1 MLDKKVSALLNEQ
14 VMHELYSAYLYLDM
28 ADHYGHAG
36 LEGFENWF
44 YIQAQEERDHAML
57 FRKYL
62 MNNGEKVTLLPI
74 KAPQENYTGHDV
86 PLKRALEHERLVTSL
101 IHTIFDAALAAKDY
115 RTMEFL
121 NWFVKEQGEEE
132 KNADTNIVKYE
143 LVKDGSGLYV
153 LDQEMAARAYSAPSL
168 VLD

>member
-1 MLDKKVSALLNEQ
+1 MLDKKVAALLNEQ
-14 VMHELYSAYLYLDM
+14 IMQELYSAYLYLDM
-28 ADHYGHAG
+28 ADHYGAAG

-62 MNNGEKVTLLPI
+62 MNNGETVTLLPI
-74 KAPQENYTGHDV
+74 KAPEESYTGHDV
-86 PLKRALEHERLVTSL
+86 PLKRALEHERVVTGL
-101 IHTIFDAALAAKDY
+101 INTIYDAAHTAKDY

-121 NWFVKEQGEEE
+121 NWFVKEQLEEE
-132 KNADTNIVKYE
+132 KNADTNITKYE
-143 LVKDGSGLYV
+143 LVKDGSGLYA
-153 LDQEMAARAYSAPSL
+153 LDRELTTRAYSAPSL

>member
-1 MLDKKVSALLNEQ
+1 MLDKSVSTLLNEQ
-14 VMHELYSAYLYLDM
+14 IMHELYSAYLYLDM
-28 ADHYGHAG
+28 ADHYGDAG

-62 MNNGEKVTLLPI
+62 MNNGEKVRLLPI
-74 KAPQENYTGHDV
+74 AAPQESYTGHDV
-86 PLKRALEHERLVTSL
+86 PLRRALEHERVVTGL
-101 IHTIFDAALAAKDY
+101 INKIYDAAMAVKDY

-121 NWFVKEQGEEE
+121 NWFVKEQLEEE
-132 KNADTNIVKYE
+132 KNADGNIVRYE

-153 LDQEMAARAYSAPSL
+153 LDRELAARVYTAPSL

>member
-1 MLDKKVSALLNEQ
+1 MLDQTVSTLLNEQ
-14 VMHELYSAYLYLDM
+14 IMQELYSAYLYLDM
-28 ADHYGHAG
+28 ADHYGDAG

-62 MNNGEKVTLLPI
+62 MNNGKQVKLLPI
-74 KAPQENYTGHDV
+74 PAPEENYTGHDV
-86 PLKRALEHERLVTSL
+86 PLKRALEHERLVTGL
-101 IHTIFDAALAAKDY
+101 INKIYDAAVAVKDY

-121 NWFVKEQGEEE
+121 NWFVKEQLEEE

-143 LVKDGSGLYV
+143 LVKDGAGLYV
-153 LDQEMAARAYSAPSL
+153 LDRELAARVYTPPSL

>member
-1 MLDKKVSALLNEQ
+1 MLDKKVATLLNEQ
-14 VMHELYSAYLYLDM
+14 IMQELYSAYLYLDM
-28 ADHYGHAG
+28 ADYYGDKG

-62 MNNGEKVTLLPI
+62 LNNGEKVTLLPI
-74 KAPQENYTGHDV
+74 KAPEENYTGHDV
-86 PLKRALEHERLVTSL
+86 PLKRALEHEKVVTGL
-101 IHTIFDAALAAKDY
+101 INTIYDAALTVKDF

-121 NWFVKEQGEEE
+121 NWFVKEQMEEE
-132 KNADTNIVKYE
+132 KNADTNITKYE

-153 LDQEMAARAYSAPSL
+153 LDQELAARVYSAPTL